1 MGMEDRPHRPV
12 GFSVEVQAEIA
23 RDRKDPGAPDVPPLI
38 EPEER
43 VEEDV
48 VGVRGDEVV
57 CIVKADQEDCVHLAE
72 PGGDTLPDVVEVA

>member
-1 MGMEDRPHRPV
+1 MEDRPHRPV
-12 GFSVEVQAEIA
+12 GLCVEVQAEIA
-23 RDRKDPGAPDVPPLI
+23 CAGKDPGSPDAVPSLI

-72 PGGDTLPDVVEVA
+72 PGGDPLPDVVEVA